1 MSDRI
6 NTKIPSEIDSLVV
19 RSHIYRFIAHCF
31 RRPAVDKADLG
42 KESTDLPWDDIAV
55 ALPLKS
61 KEELVRCLKELS
73 EKRDQAAYADLVT
86 QYEDCFGYT
95 ASGPVPCYEL
105 EYGEE
110 HTHREPQQLSD
121 ISSFYNAFG
130 LKVTECNF
138 ERVDHIAIEC
148 EFMHYLFFKEAYALS
163 NGAIENA
170 EICHQASVRFLR
182 EHLGRWAPS
191 FALKLSRQV
200 KQGFFKDLADFT
212 FSYIV
217 RDCEWSGVTAGP
229 EDLPVRPVQEKED
242 SGCVSCSL
250 RPATPQ

>member
-1 MSDRI
+1 MSDQTS
-6 NTKIPSEIDSLVV
+6 TKTPSEIGSLIV
-19 RSHIYRFIAHCF
+19 RSHIYRFIAYCF
-31 RRPAVDKADLG
+31 RRPNVNKTDIE
-42 KESTDLPWDDIAV
+42 KENMDLPWDEIAKV
-55 ALPLKS
+55 LPLKNR
-61 KEELVRCLKELS
+61 EELIRRLKELS
-73 EKRDQAAYADLVT
+73 EKLNQTAYKDLVT

-121 ISSFYNAFG
+121 ISSFYHAFG
-130 LKVTECNF
+130 LKVKESNF

-148 EFMHYLFFKEAYALS
+148 ELMHFLLFKEAYALS
-163 NGAIENA
+163 NAAIENA
-170 EICHQASVRFLR
+170 EICHQASVRFLK

-191 FALKLSRQV
+191 FALKLSRYA
-200 KQGFFKDLADFT
+200 KQGFLKDLADFT

-217 RDCEWSGVTAGP
+217 QDCEWLGVTAGP
-229 EDLPVRPVQEKED
+229 EDLPIRPVQEKED
-242 SGCVSCSL
+242 IGCVSCRL

>member
-1 MSDRI
+1 MSDQTSI
-6 NTKIPSEIDSLVV
+6 KIPSEISSLMV
-19 RSHIYRFIAHCF
+19 RSHIYRFIAYSF
-31 RRPAVDKADLG
+31 RRPDLDTTDSKKENGDLSWDEIVD
-42 KESTDLPWDDIAV
+42 
-55 ALPLKS
+55 ALPLRNKTR
-61 KEELVRCLKELS
+61 LIGQLKGLL
-73 EKRDQAAYADLVT
+73 EKLQQTTYKDWVM

-121 ISSFYNAFG
+121 ISSFYHAFG
-130 LKVTECNF
+130 LKVKGDNF

-148 EFMHYLFFKEAYALS
+148 EFMHFLLFKESYALL
-163 NGAIENA
+163 NAAGENA
-170 EICHQASVRFLR
+170 EICHQASIRFLQA
-182 EHLGRWAPS
+182 HLGRWAPS
-191 FALKLSRQV
+191 FSLKLSRYT

-212 FSYIV
+212 FLYIV
-217 RDCEWSGVTAGP
+217 QDCEWLGVTAGP
-229 EDLPVRPVQEKED
+229 EDLPIRPVQEKED